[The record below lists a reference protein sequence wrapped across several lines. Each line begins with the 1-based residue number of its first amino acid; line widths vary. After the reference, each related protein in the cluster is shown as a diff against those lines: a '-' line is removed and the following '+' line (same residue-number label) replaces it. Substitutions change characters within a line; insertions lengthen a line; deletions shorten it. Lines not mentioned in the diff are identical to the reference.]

1 MFIRLYLI
9 FLLYGTNTQWDI
21 LSIGLEIQF
30 TVLRFDKM
38 VQGNDF
44 FFGLNNLIPVDV
56 FKSKS
61 YFFKP
66 FKS

>member
-1 MFIRLYLI
+1 MHHFYVHQALFNI
-9 FLLYGTNTQWDI
+9 FAHGTNTQWDI

-44 FFGLNNLIPVDV
+44 FFLV
-56 FKSKS
+56 
-61 YFFKP
+61 
-66 FKS
+66 

>member
-44 FFGLNNLIPVDV
+44 FFWGLNN
-56 FKSKS
+56 
-61 YFFKP
+61 
-66 FKS
+66 